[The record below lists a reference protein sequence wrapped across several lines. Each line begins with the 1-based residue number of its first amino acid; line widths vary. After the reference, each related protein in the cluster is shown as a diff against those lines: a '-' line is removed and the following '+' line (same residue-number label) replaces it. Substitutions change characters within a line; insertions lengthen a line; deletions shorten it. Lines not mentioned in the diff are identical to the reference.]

1 MKEKNTKR
9 LAQLGLL
16 TALSLIASYIELL
29 IPMPIGIPGVKLGL
43 ANLMIVWTLYAMGPK
58 EALAVNGVRIVLSG
72 FLFGNLSMILYS
84 LAGAAVSFAFMY
96 LAKRSG
102 AFRMAGVS
110 IIGGVMHN
118 VGQLLAAMLVLE
130 TGSLIYYGPVL
141 LLAGLLTGFL
151 IGVIAGEVWKRVH
164 IR

>member
-1 MKEKNTKR
+1 
-9 LAQLGLL
+9 
-16 TALSLIASYIELL
+16 
-29 IPMPIGIPGVKLGL
+29 
-43 ANLMIVWTLYAMGPK
+43 
-58 EALAVNGVRIVLSG
+58 
-72 FLFGNLSMILYS
+72 
-84 LAGAAVSFAFMY
+84 
-96 LAKRSG
+96 
-102 AFRMAGVS
+102 
-110 IIGGVMHN
+110 MHN